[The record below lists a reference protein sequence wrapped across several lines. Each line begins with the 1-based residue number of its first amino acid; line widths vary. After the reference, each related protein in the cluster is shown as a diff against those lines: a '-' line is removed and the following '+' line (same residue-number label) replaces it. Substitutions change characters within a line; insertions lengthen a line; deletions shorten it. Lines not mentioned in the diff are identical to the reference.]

1 MDDEKLNISVRRYLK
16 KVGISSQR
24 SIEETVREKIKSGEL
39 KSSQKI
45 KITAKISSNEIGL
58 DENIDGEIEI

>member
-16 KVGISSQR
+16 KVGISSQS

-45 KITAKISSNEIGL
+45 KISAKISSNEIGL
-58 DENIDGEIEI
+58 NENIDGEIEI